1 MLVDFQFK
9 ENYNIDDLLE
19 VMKILRSPE
28 GCPWDKEQTHK
39 SIRQDFIEEVYEAVE
54 AIDLDDRELLREELC
69 FRLFFT
75 AV

>member
-28 GCPWDKEQTHK
+28 DVHGTRNRHINQ
-39 SIRQDFIEEVYEAVE
+39 
-54 AIDLDDRELLREELC
+54 
-69 FRLFFT
+69 
-75 AV
+75 